1 MQGKT
6 TITTDHDEIRRWV
19 EERLGKP
26 ATVRGTGKNEPGIL
40 RINFPGYNE
49 ARLESIT
56 WDQFFKKFDEKR
68 LAFLY
73 QDKTRSGEP
82 SRFFKFVGRE
92 RREED
97 QAAAA

>member
-6 TITTDHDEIRRWV
+6 SITTDHEEIKRWV
-19 EERLGKP
+19 EERHGKP
-26 ATVRGTGKNEPGIL
+26 ATVRGTGKDEPGIL

-49 ARLESIT
+49 SRLEPIT
-56 WDQFFKKFDEKR
+56 WDQFFRKFDEKN

-73 QDKTRSGEP
+73 QDRTRSGEA

-92 RREED
+92 PREEQ
-97 QAAAA
+97 QAA